1 MDHFANHPHQNT
13 EDEGSSFDI
22 ANWEIYCDESRHDL
36 LANPQPGEYFLLGS
50 LWLPS
55 SQRLQVREDIRALR
69 EKHHVWGEFKW
80 TKVSPNKVDFYKDLI
95 ELFHRSEGVSFRAI
109 AVHSSDIDLDKYH
122 GSASELGY
130 YKFYYQ
136 LLHHPIKTKHSY
148 SIYLD
153 HRSSTQNPYN
163 QSLARVL
170 KASNRDS
177 RILRVQSLRSDRND
191 LIQFCDARRVINN
204 LNDRPVAWPLNDYDR
219 GKLCAFTAYQA
230 TRVSKYRSALVA
242 TLQHRALALGLNLEP
257 EAIDDTNL
265 HIQGIAAVSDS
276 YTLDLM
282 HQDMG
287 IFVCP
292 ENLLITSVNPA
303 VRNLAYPD
311 TSRPLSTAFPWRA
324 TLIPLSPTTLL
335 VFFGDERVNC
345 DKPFHLSEEA
355 AIHLNELQRINA
367 ASALYLVSDE

>member
-80 TKVSPNKVDFYKDLI
+80 TKVSPNKVVFYKDLI

-122 GSASELGY
+122 GSDSELGY

-163 QSLARVL
+163 Q
-170 KASNRDS
+170 
-177 RILRVQSLRSDRND
+177 
-191 LIQFCDARRVINN
+191 
-204 LNDRPVAWPLNDYDR
+204 
-219 GKLCAFTAYQA
+219 
-230 TRVSKYRSALVA
+230 
-242 TLQHRALALGLNLEP
+242 
-257 EAIDDTNL
+257 
-265 HIQGIAAVSDS
+265 
-276 YTLDLM
+276 
-282 HQDMG
+282 
-287 IFVCP
+287 
-292 ENLLITSVNPA
+292 
-303 VRNLAYPD
+303 
-311 TSRPLSTAFPWRA
+311 
-324 TLIPLSPTTLL
+324 
-335 VFFGDERVNC
+335 
-345 DKPFHLSEEA
+345 
-355 AIHLNELQRINA
+355 
-367 ASALYLVSDE
+367 